1 MKTLYEQYNTFY
13 QVRNRNIY
21 QTRRRIGKKK
31 KKKKKKKIKNKEIIG
46 YDRSESI
53 QNNGKILKIQ

>member
-31 KKKKKKKIKNKEIIG
+31 KKKKKKIKINELIG

-53 QNNGKILKIQ
+53 QNNGKILKIQE